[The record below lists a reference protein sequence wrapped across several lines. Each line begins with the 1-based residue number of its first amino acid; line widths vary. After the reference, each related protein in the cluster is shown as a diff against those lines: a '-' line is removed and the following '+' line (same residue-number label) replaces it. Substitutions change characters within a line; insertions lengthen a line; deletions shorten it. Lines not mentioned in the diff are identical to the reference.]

1 MRKIVKQAEPKKWTI
16 YRLTPGVDYKA
27 KPELRQS
34 LLQEQGYLCAYC
46 MRRIP
51 VKDYNSNETTRIDH
65 ILSREKHPEY
75 KLDYHNMVICCPG
88 AIDNNFHCDK
98 QKGENDI
105 TFNLFDDHFFTT
117 LSYGSKSG
125 EIKSSVSAYDQQINK
140 QLNLNNRLLKRNRQ
154 NALLGVIKYL
164 NCYGWTISN
173 INQQIKIWD
182 NKDAEGYYK
191 EYNSIILWYLRK
203 KLKENK

>member
-16 YRLTPGVDYKA
+16 YRLTPGVDYEA
-27 KPELRQS
+27 KSELRQS

-164 NCYGWTISN
+164 NRYGWTISN

-182 NKDAEGYYK
+182 NKDTEGYYK